1 MKASWCKWSPLA
13 HRRHHRSAATA
24 IAALGANAVLSGRLS
39 TPGEVRVPAEAA
51 LVAGLLIEGLHGVGG
66 ICVSSRRYVLGLSG
80 RWGGLGS

>member
-24 IAALGANAVLSGRLS
+24 IATLAASAVFSGRLS
-39 TPGEVRVPAEAA
+39 TPGEVRFPAEAA
-51 LVAGLLIEGLHGVGG
+51 LVVGLIIEGLHGVEG

-80 RWGGLGS
+80 RRGGLGY